1 MKNKILMIVPLVL
14 VACGV
19 QNNITFSTITGT
31 CADGTTSAPY
41 CMGVTI
47 QNNSGGQNWITNTN
61 FPINNL
67 TLSVTGPSNVGY
79 PSSQGSNFDPNNC
92 LGSTVAPG
100 ESCTFYLWLQ
110 GESAAIGQ
118 KPVVG
123 LTANYT
129 INDTLFGGGSST
141 ASSSLNLFELPTLL
155 ISTSNGWVESY
166 NVNNGFSSFANY
178 RGESENIAN
187 AYTNDNYYGFLY
199 LAGNNGIYLSG
210 NGNYVLN
217 ATNQSTSIKGASNL
231 LMNGQTIYAVPT
243 GSLSTSVYSA
253 GIQKESF
260 SWQTYA
266 SGLTNAATNVSTIN
280 GNRIFVGQ
288 SNTPSVFVCLNPTG
302 STTTSCIAEGTSIP
316 GASSLNVLAY
326 SNLGTAN
333 GGQTVLTGLVA
344 GTNNGLW
351 VESGTVGTATNGW
364 LQVQVGGNGSLISNS
379 INKIVADNSLN
390 LYIVDA
396 NNNFY
401 VMTVNGGNSATQK
414 TNWTLPSG
422 TSVAAMVYDNTGQ
435 TLYLTTPS
443 GMIYGCSNLAG
454 GGACTAVGQA
464 ALTSGV
470 QGLSIVTSL
479 SSW

>member
-1 MKNKILMIVPLVL
+1 MKNKCLLLVPLAI

-19 QNNITFSTITGT
+19 QNNITFSTQTGN
-31 CADGTTSAPY
+31 CADGTTNAPY

-67 TLSVTGPSNVGY
+67 TLSLSGPANVGY

-92 LGSTVAPG
+92 LGSSISPG

-118 KPVVG
+118 KPPVS
-123 LTANYT
+123 LTANYS
-129 INDTLFGGGSST
+129 INDTLFGGGSTT
-141 ASSSLNLFELPTLL
+141 ASASLTVFELPSLL
-155 ISTSNGWVESY
+155 ISTSTGWVESY
-166 NVNNGFSSFANY
+166 NVNNGFSSSANY
-178 RGESENIAN
+178 HGESENVVN
-187 AYTNDNYYGFLY
+187 AYTNDTYYGFLY

-217 ATNQSTSIKGASNL
+217 ATNKSTSIKGASNL
-231 LMNGQTIYAVPT
+231 LINGQTIYAVPT
-243 GSLSTSVYSA
+243 GSLATSVYNA
-253 GIQKESF
+253 GIQQF
-260 SWQTYA
+260 AFNWQTYA
-266 SGLTNAATNVSTIN
+266 SGLTNVATNVSVMN
-280 GNRIFVGQ
+280 GTRIFIGQ
-288 SNTPSVFVCLNPTG
+288 NNTPSVFVCLNPTG
-302 STTTSCIAEGTSIP
+302 STTTSCVAEGTPVP

-333 GGQTVLTGLVA
+333 GGQTALTGVVA
-344 GTNNGLW
+344 GANNGLW

-364 LQVQVGGNGSLISNS
+364 LQVQVGNGSLISNS
-379 INKIVADNSLN
+379 ISKIVADNSLN

-401 VMTVNGGNSATQK
+401 VMTANGGNSATAK
-414 TNWTLPSG
+414 TNWILPTG
-422 TSVAAMVYDNTGQ
+422 TSVTAMVYDNTGQ
-435 TLYLTTPS
+435 TLYVTNSS

-454 GGACTAVGQA
+454 GGACTQVGQA
-464 ALTSGV
+464 ALSSGV
-470 QGLSIVTSL
+470 SGLSIVTSL

>member
-1 MKNKILMIVPLVL
+1 MKNKCLMIVPLIV

-19 QNNITFSTITGT
+19 QNNITFSTQTGN
-31 CADGTTSAPY
+31 CADGTSNAPY

-47 QNNSGGQNWITNTN
+47 QNNSGGQNWITNTS
-61 FPINNL
+61 FPVNDLALNL
-67 TLSVTGPSNVGY
+67 SGPSNVGY

-92 LGSTVAPG
+92 LGSSISPG

-118 KPVVG
+118 KPAVG
-123 LTANYT
+123 LTANYS
-129 INDTLFGGGSST
+129 INDTLFGGGSTT
-141 ASSSLNLFELPTLL
+141 ASASLTVFELPTLL
-155 ISTSNGWVESY
+155 ISTSTGWVESY
-166 NVNNGFSSFANY
+166 NVNNGFSSYSIY
-178 RGESENIAN
+178 RGESENVAN

-217 ATNQSTSIKGASNL
+217 STNTSTSIRGASNL
-231 LMNGQTIYAVPT
+231 LINGQTIYAVPT
-243 GSLSTSVYSA
+243 TGTLATSIYNA
-253 GIQKESF
+253 GIQQLTF
-260 SWQTYA
+260 NWQTYA
-266 SGLTNAATNVSTIN
+266 SGLSNVATNVSAIN
-280 GNRIFVGQ
+280 GSRIFVGQ
-288 SNTPSVFVCLNPTG
+288 SNTPSVFVCLNLTG
-302 STTTSCIAEGTSIP
+302 STTNCIAEGTPVP

-333 GGQTVLTGLVA
+333 GGQIALTGVVA
-344 GTNNGLW
+344 GANNGLW
-351 VESGTVGTATNGW
+351 VESGTVGTATNLW
-364 LQVQVGGNGSLISNS
+364 LPVYLSATQPVANS
-379 INKIVADNSLN
+379 IRKITADSSLN

-396 NNNFY
+396 YNNFY
-401 VMTVNGGNSATQK
+401 IMKVNGGNSATQM

-422 TSVAAMVYDNTGQ
+422 TLVAAMVYDNTGQ

-454 GGACTAVGQA
+454 GGSCTLVGQA

-470 QGLSIVTSL
+470 NGLSIVTSL

>member
-1 MKNKILMIVPLVL
+1 MKNKCLLLAPLVI

-19 QNNITFSTITGT
+19 QNNITFSTQTGN
-31 CADGTTSAPY
+31 CADGTTNAPY

-67 TLSVTGPSNVGY
+67 TLNVSGPSNVGY
-79 PSSQGSNFDPNNC
+79 PTSQGSNLDPNNC
-92 LGSTVAPG
+92 LGSSISPG
-100 ESCTFYLWLQ
+100 GSCTFYLWLQ

-118 KPVVG
+118 KPAIG
-123 LTANYT
+123 LTANYS
-129 INDTLFGGGSST
+129 INDTLFGGGSSS
-141 ASSSLNLFELPTLL
+141 ASASLTVFELPSLL
-155 ISTSNGWVESY
+155 ISTSTGWVESY
-166 NVNNGFSSFANY
+166 NVNNGFSSSANY
-178 RGESENIAN
+178 HGESENVVN

-231 LMNGQTIYAVPT
+231 LINGQTLYAIPT

-266 SGLTNAATNVSTIN
+266 SGLTNAATNVSAIN
-280 GNRIFVGQ
+280 GSRIFVGQ
-288 SNTPSVFVCLNPTG
+288 SNVPSVFVCLNPTG
-302 STTTSCIAEGTSIP
+302 SSTTSCVAEGTPVP

-333 GGQTVLTGLVA
+333 GGQTALTGVVA
-344 GTNNGLW
+344 GANNGLW
-351 VESGTVGTATNGW
+351 VESGTVGTATNSW
-364 LQVQVGGNGSLISNS
+364 LPVYLSATTQITNS
-379 INKIVADNSLN
+379 ISKIVADNSLN

-396 NNNFY
+396 NSNFY
-401 VMTVNGGNSATQK
+401 VMTANGGNSATAK

-435 TLYLTTPS
+435 TLYVTTPS
-443 GMIYGCSNLAG
+443 GLIYGCSNLAG
-454 GGACTAVGQA
+454 GGACTQVGQA
-464 ALTSGV
+464 ALSPNVT
-470 QGLSIVTSL
+470 GLSIVTSL